1 MCPETLYEKT
11 NQAQPGGELC
21 RVPQRLIVDIPTPCY
36 VIDTG
41 VLEENLRILS
51 EVKEK
56 AGCKVL
62 IALKAFS
69 MFSTFGL
76 MRKYLSGV
84 SASSLNEARLGFEE
98 FGGKV
103 HIFSPAYKPEE
114 FQELMHYCD
123 CMVFNSFSQWR
134 FFRPIL
140 QKAEKSI
147 QAGLRINPRYSE
159 IRVDIYNPC
168 VRHSRLGIT
177 REEFDDGDLDG
188 ISGLHFHTMCEQGV
202 ETLERTLKVVEE
214 RFGHLLG
221 GLKWVN
227 FGGGQHITRPGYDK
241 ARLCQLIKDFSRRY
255 DLQVYL
261 EPGEAVVLN
270 AGILVASVVDIVR
283 NEMDIAILD
292 ASASTHMPD
301 VIVMSYRPE
310 VLGAAE
316 PNVKPYTYRLA
327 GPTCLAGDIV
337 GDFSFDEPLKVGSK
351 VVFLDMAH
359 YTMVKNNTFN
369 GVALPSI
376 AVYNPREQQIKTI
389 RQFDYS
395 DFKRRLS

>member
-168 VRHSRLGIT
+168 VRHSRLGIP

-270 AGILVASVVDIVR
+270 TGILVASVVDIVR

>member
-147 QAGLRINPRYSE
+147 QAGLRVNPRYSE
-159 IRVDIYNPC
+159 IQVDIYNPC

-202 ETLERTLKVVEE
+202 ETLERTLKAVEE
-214 RFGHLLG
+214 QFGHLLG

-227 FGGGQHITRPGYDK
+227 FGGGQHITRPDYDK
-241 ARLCQLIKDFSRRY
+241 ERLCRLIKDFSRRY
-255 DLQVYL
+255 GLQVYL

-283 NEMDIAILD
+283 NEMDIAVLD